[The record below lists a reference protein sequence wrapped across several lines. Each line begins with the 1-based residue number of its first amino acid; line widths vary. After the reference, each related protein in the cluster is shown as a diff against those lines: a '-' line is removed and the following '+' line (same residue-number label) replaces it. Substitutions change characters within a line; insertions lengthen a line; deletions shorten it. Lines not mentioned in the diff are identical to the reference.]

1 MKKKLLVAAVAGALA
16 LPGIALAQ
24 SAVTI
29 TGNAKVGL
37 ENISIGSAAAGR
49 ANTSE
54 MRMVDNSSRI
64 IFGVS
69 EDLGGGLSAIA
80 QYDMRANL
88 NSGALSASGND
99 WVGFK
104 STSWG
109 SVTFGRRDLH
119 YYHLDDTFPGG
130 ASALEA
136 WSVSLLGYA
145 GGGGSAIAYTTRT
158 PNTIEYA
165 SPKWGMFEFG
175 LAWSAQ
181 NQNDLGAAG
190 ATNRKGDAW
199 NFAPQLRGSNWDVGY
214 SYWNAKFDT
223 GAGNDQRS
231 DRLFGSYRFPQG
243 FRVALAWDRSRLN
256 NPATGA
262 KVSER
267 RAWSLPLSYTTG
279 PHTIQYTYS
288 HAGTDDVIANASARM
303 DSLAYQYALSK
314 RTQVGVTYSRINN
327 DSGANY
333 NFFTGTALGSADA
346 AITAGE
352 DPRILQFTVNHS
364 F

>member
-1 MKKKLLVAAVAGALA
+1 M
-16 LPGIALAQ
+16 
-24 SAVTI
+24 SA
-29 TGNAKVGL
+29 
-37 ENISIGSAAAGR
+37 
-49 ANTSE
+49 
-54 MRMVDNSSRI
+54 SSR
-64 IFGVS
+64 
-69 EDLGGGLSAIA
+69 
-80 QYDMRANL
+80 M
-88 NSGALSASGND
+88 ALTRVPA
-99 WVGFK
+99 
-104 STSWG
+104 
-109 SVTFGRRDLH
+109 
-119 YYHLDDTFPGG
+119 
-130 ASALEA
+130 ASA
-136 WSVSLLGYA
+136 
-145 GGGGSAIAYTTRT
+145 
-158 PNTIEYA
+158 TIEYA

-175 LAWSAQ
+175 LAYSTSSATAQ
-181 NQNDLGAAG
+181 SDMGAAG
-190 ATNRKGDAW
+190 AVNRKGDSW

-214 SYWNAKFDT
+214 SYWNAKFDQGT
-223 GAGNDQRS
+223 ASDQRG

-243 FRVALAWDRSRLN
+243 FRISLAWDRSRLT

-267 RAWSLPLSYTTG
+267 RAWSIPLAYRTG